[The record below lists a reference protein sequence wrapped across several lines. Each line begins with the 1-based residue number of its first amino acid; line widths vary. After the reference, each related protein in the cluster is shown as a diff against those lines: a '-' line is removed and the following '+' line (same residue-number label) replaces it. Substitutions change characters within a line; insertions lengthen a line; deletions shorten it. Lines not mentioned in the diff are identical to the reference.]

1 MADLIKLIRLIREIR
16 DEAGTCKRC
25 GSCQA
30 VCPVYAQTG
39 LESDVA
45 RGKLTLLEGLEQE
58 MFKNPK
64 GVLKRLD
71 RCLSCGSCVVNCP
84 RNVNVLEI
92 FIKSRVA
99 IMDFTGL
106 SMVKKIILRWGLS
119 YPRRFDYFIKSVS
132 LVQKLFMKP
141 AGNKS
146 GTFCVRQ
153 FFPFFR
159 DRHFFPLANL
169 QKYGKAEPLNP
180 SSEQNRSIFSKTS
193 APYNHKKELKVA
205 FFSGCV
211 IRKLL
216 PGIARASMD
225 ALIFNNVK
233 VVSSDREGC
242 CGFPAIMAGDRVT
255 FNRLV
260 QYNLAKFESLKFD
273 YLVTSCATCTFAI
286 KKIWPMMAK
295 DSRINLERVV
305 ALAEKTI
312 DINQF
317 LVLKGE
323 LKEIKKED
331 KEPVIV
337 TYHDP
342 CHLKKSLGIA
352 KEPRKVICANKN
364 YILKEMENADRCCGF
379 GGSFNLKNYS
389 LSSRIGVE
397 KQRDIRATGCGIVAS
412 GCPACIMQISDFV
425 SKAQEEIIV
434 KHPVEVYMS

>member
-16 DEAGTCKRC
+16 DDAGTCKRC

-84 RNVNVLEI
+84 RNVNILEI

-99 IMDFTGL
+99 ITDFTGL

-119 YPRRFDYFIKSVS
+119 YPRRFDYFLKSVS

-141 AGNKS
+141 AGNQS
-146 GTFCVRQ
+146 GTFCVRR
-153 FFPFFR
+153 FSPFFR
-159 DRHFFPLANL
+159 NRHFFALANP
-169 QKYGKAEPLNP
+169 QKYGKAEPLNL
-180 SSEQNRSIFSKTS
+180 SSEKNKSIFS
-193 APYNHKKELKVA
+193 
-205 FFSGCV
+205 GCI
-211 IRKLL
+211 IRKFL

-255 FNRLV
+255 FNMLV

-295 DSRINLERVV
+295 DSRINSERVA
-305 ALAEKTI
+305 ALAKKTI

-317 LVLKGE
+317 LVLNGE

-331 KEPVIV
+331 KKPVIV

-352 KEPRKVICANKN
+352 KEPREVICANKN

-379 GGSFNLKNYS
+379 GGSFNLRHYS

-397 KQRDIRATGCGIVAS
+397 KQRDIMATGCSIVAS

-425 SKAQEEIIV
+425 SKAQEDIIV